1 MQPAG
6 GTSSCL
12 CEAWRSRITQ
22 VPFEEKKGQD
32 SSKCSRKAVRKKSA
46 GELGYVQ
53 LCAIPTVAVVGIC
66 CLVVTRRNLCS
77 SDSPVTCRF
86 EAVANEAYLL
96 YRPSLSQSQLSAG
109 DCKGQHSQIQ
119 TIINGSLW
127 KIRTRLIMCFA
138 EFETFF
144 FFFVNNTSRLF
155 IYSTMSPVQCLLP
168 ELMSPLSHGRTREV
182 PAKSH

>member
-77 SDSPVTCRF
+77 SASPVTCRF

-138 EFETFF
+138 ESRHFF
-144 FFFVNNTSRLF
+144 FFL
-155 IYSTMSPVQCLLP
+155 
-168 ELMSPLSHGRTREV
+168 
-182 PAKSH
+182 